1 MKGNPY
7 LFAAYAVTW
16 IIHIA
21 YISTIVARY
30 SRLKREI
37 AELKRN
43 RSQVL
48 GGRVSRKFNIEGR

>member
-1 MKGNPY
+1 MRGNPY

-21 YISTIVARY
+21 YISTIVSRY

-37 AELKRN
+37 AELKKPGA
-43 RSQVL
+43 RS
-48 GGRVSRKFNIEGR
+48 